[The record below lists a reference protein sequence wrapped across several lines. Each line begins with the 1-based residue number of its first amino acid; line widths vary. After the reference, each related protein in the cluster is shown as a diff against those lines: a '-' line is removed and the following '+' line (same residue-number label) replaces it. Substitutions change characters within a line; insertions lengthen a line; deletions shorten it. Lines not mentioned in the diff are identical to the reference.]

1 MQVECPRCEKRV
13 PAWAAYCRRCGLS
26 LEHAGPLPVVSTARA
41 TPPMTR
47 LLGIILVGVCLISM
61 AALNSRSPYDH
72 PRSGTY
78 RGAGGGG
85 GSGGGGSVV
94 APFNPFGFAPGV
106 QAPGVQAQPTWPQPY
121 ESFQPGRVYR
131 PGYDPGRDHY
141 VPSYRGPYG
150 RPYGPPYENAYG
162 GPSVPGA
169 TRGPGR

>member
-47 LLGIILVGVCLISM
+47 LLGIILVGVCLICM

-78 RGAGGGG
+78 GGGG
-85 GSGGGGSVV
+85 GGGGGGGPVV
-94 APFNPFGFAPGV
+94 APFNPFGL
-106 QAPGVQAQPTWPQPY
+106 APGVQAQPAWPQPY
-121 ESFQPGRVYR
+121 DPPQSGRVYP
-131 PGYDPGRDHY
+131 PGYNSGQPGYYSGRDAF

-150 RPYGPPYENAYG
+150 RPYGPPYGNSYG
-162 GPSVPGA
+162 GPTVPGA
-169 TRGPGR
+169 PRGPGR